1 VVLADCTPYRA
12 SNAVTGFVQAP
23 TRRTSSFDVLC
34 NSVATKPHPAL
45 AARFDAIAA
54 FDAVSCVS
62 CCNMPGRS
70 ATPATALHRDEVSNK
85 SPLPNASAIAA
96 AAASRLCFS
105 NRSLCLGFPEP
116 ETRARF

>member
-1 VVLADCTPYRA
+1 
-12 SNAVTGFVQAP
+12 
-23 TRRTSSFDVLC
+23 
-34 NSVATKPHPAL
+34 VATKPHPAL

-70 ATPATALHRDEVSNK
+70 ATPATALHRDKVSNK